1 MDRLLASETFLHAP
15 RVQAVL
21 RFLLES
27 LQNGEIHRI
36 NEQAIGQ
43 DVFGRPTGYN
53 AAEDNIVRV
62 TVRHLR
68 ARLDRFYKTE
78 GRDEEWVVQIP
89 IGNYIPVIRARETRA
104 RETETDPAV
113 ELPKLPGLGSAATS
127 QSYARWV
134 WAFLAL
140 LLASNLLTYYFARA
154 PQSILSSASARS
166 GLVPALFSDP
176 NHHLSVVLTD
186 SDLAAYRMVVNR
198 VVPLSAYVDRSYL
211 SPSSAE
217 TAAFPP
223 GAWKYMS
230 RGQDTT
236 LSSVLIADRLQSSIF
251 PRLLDVRH
259 PHSLSIRDFNRDDF
273 ILLGGPWINPWGQ
286 LFESRLNFRVIPLE
300 TDAAGSRIL
309 NLQPAPGES
318 KFFAGHA
325 NGAFSVGYARLALL
339 PNLTNTGKVILVGA
353 TDEQALEAGG
363 NFLLQP
369 DDLAKLLTKFS
380 ARSALDLPFLEIV
393 LEVTGVDSN
402 PVSVRIV
409 AERVVQDS
417 SFPRASQPGR

>member
-1 MDRLLASETFLHAP
+1 MKYLISQGNAAVLIRWKHHAIIRGLLPGSSEVAATIQFSVAQRAAMDRLLASETFLHAP

-113 ELPKLPGLGSAATS
+113 ELPKLLGLGSAATS

-140 LLASNLLTYYFARA
+140 LLASNLLTYYFVSRA
-154 PQSILSSASARS
+154 AVHPIERLCSFRS
-166 GLVPALFSDP
+166 RPGAL
-176 NHHLSVVLTD
+176 L
-186 SDLAAYRMVVNR
+186 
-198 VVPLSAYVDRSYL
+198 RSQ
-211 SPSSAE
+211 PSS
-217 TAAFPP
+217 
-223 GAWKYMS
+223 
-230 RGQDTT
+230 
-236 LSSVLIADRLQSSIF
+236 
-251 PRLLDVRH
+251 
-259 PHSLSIRDFNRDDF
+259 
-273 ILLGGPWINPWGQ
+273 
-286 LFESRLNFRVIPLE
+286 
-300 TDAAGSRIL
+300 
-309 NLQPAPGES
+309 
-318 KFFAGHA
+318 
-325 NGAFSVGYARLALL
+325 VG
-339 PNLTNTGKVILVGA
+339 
-353 TDEQALEAGG
+353 
-363 NFLLQP
+363 
-369 DDLAKLLTKFS
+369 
-380 ARSALDLPFLEIV
+380 
-393 LEVTGVDSN
+393 
-402 PVSVRIV
+402 
-409 AERVVQDS
+409 
-417 SFPRASQPGR
+417 RAH